1 MFGVE
6 IDPTKLRIRDKI
18 ERGSAPSHDR
28 CRRVTGG
35 KVVEAPSF
43 SLLFKYNQI
52 NEKLFQSP
60 FQIPQVPL
68 LFREALD
75 DQRYPVEE
83 TRDAGQIGRF
93 VPRAGRA
100 DKEHR
105 VTTA

>member
-1 MFGVE
+1 M
-6 IDPTKLRIRDKI
+6 
-18 ERGSAPSHDR
+18 
-28 CRRVTGG
+28 
-35 KVVEAPSF
+35 
-43 SLLFKYNQI
+43 
-52 NEKLFQSP
+52 
-60 FQIPQVPL
+60 PL
-68 LFREALD
+68 LFREAVY